1 MQRRTILLS
10 IVLLSTLA
18 VDAALWQ
25 RRQRYVAE
33 TARLRDGMSDIERQK
48 TDAILAAEADQA
60 GLMLE
65 LMRRQAYVDDA
76 LHLAVSNDSGTIVLE
91 RSGAELR
98 RFAVRVG
105 PGRRVGVPPDTLQV
119 STPQGTRTVERLLT
133 AADAFELPAWLWTD
147 RGLPAPSARDSA
159 GWTGAD
165 AIVTTGGTLIYAL
178 PERGPLAD
186 SSYVM
191 PGAVRA
197 SALDMAAIRANLTRG
212 MKVYFF

>member
-1 MQRRTILLS
+1 MQRRTILLV

-33 TARLRDGMSDIERQK
+33 TVRLRDGMSDMERQRN
-48 TDAILAAEADQA
+48 DAILAAESDQA

-65 LMRRQAYVDDA
+65 LMRRQADGDDA
-76 LHLAVSNDSGTIVLE
+76 LHLSINIDSGTVVLQ
-91 RSGAELR
+91 RMGAELR

-105 PGRRVGVPPDTLQV
+105 AGRRVGVPPDTLQV
-119 STPQGTRTVERLLT
+119 SAPQGTRTVERLLT
-133 AADAFELPAWLWTD
+133 AADAYELPAWLWVD
-147 RGLPAPSARDSA
+147 RGLSAPARRDSS
-159 GWTGAD
+159 GWTGSD
-165 AIVTTGGTLIYAL
+165 AIVTSGGTLIYAL

-197 SALDMAAIRANLTRG
+197 SAVDLAAIRANLTRG
-212 MKVYFF
+212 LKVYFF